1 MPLSFHVSVAIFI
14 CHLKFLLPY
23 ASDLVLV
30 VPVLFAYLPPHV
42 SYVLFSLVNSLA
54 NDEY

>member
-30 VPVLFAYLPPHV
+30 VHVLFAYLPPHV